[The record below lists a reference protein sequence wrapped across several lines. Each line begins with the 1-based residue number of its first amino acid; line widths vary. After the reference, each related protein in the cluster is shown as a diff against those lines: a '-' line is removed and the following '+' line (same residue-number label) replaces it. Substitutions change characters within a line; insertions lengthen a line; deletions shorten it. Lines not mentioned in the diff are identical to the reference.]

1 MKPNRFIVAAVVLL
15 GLAAGGARLLG
26 QGGDIRPVTVGQP
39 MPSFSLPTFQG
50 GTFDLSGLKG
60 KNVLLIFP
68 RGFAAEGRWCT
79 IDNYKYAEI
88 VDLEKT
94 SEIRKKYNLEIVFV
108 FPYAKDVVAQW
119 VDANPE
125 QLVKIK
131 DWKNPADPSKLDD
144 TGKARMQRWRTSYP
158 KDFGMEKGKVPL
170 PFPILIDA
178 DRKVSKGLGL
188 FATEWGGSK
197 VDQNITSVFIV
208 DKQGICQ
215 FKYVGQSTTD
225 RPEYNVLFKTFD
237 QLNK

>member
-1 MKPNRFIVAAVVLL
+1 MKSLRYLTAVFAVSVLILGGVLL
-15 GLAAGGARLLG
+15 RG
-26 QGGDIRPVTVGQP
+26 QGGEIRPVTLGQP

-50 GTFDLSGLKG
+50 GTFDLAGLKG
-60 KNVLLIFP
+60 KNVLLVFP

-94 SEIRKKYNLEIVFV
+94 SEIRRKYNMEIVYI
-108 FPYAKDVVAQW
+108 FPYAKDIVAQW

-144 TGKARMQRWRTSYP
+144 QGKARMERWRTSYP
-158 KDFGMEKGKVPL
+158 KNFGMEKGKVPL

-197 VDQNITSVFIV
+197 VDQNITSVFLV

-225 RPEYNVLFKTFD
+225 RPEYAVLFKTLE
-237 QLNK
+237 QMNK

>member
-39 MPSFSLPTFQG
+39 MPGFSLPTFQG
-50 GTFDLSGLKG
+50 GTFDLAGLKG

-131 DWKNPADPSKLDD
+131 DWKNPSDPSKLDD

-170 PFPILIDA
+170 PFPILIDT

>member
-1 MKPNRFIVAAVVLL
+1 MKTPRFFAAVVVILA
-15 GLAAGGARLLG
+15 LAAGGAGLRG

-39 MPSFSLPTFQG
+39 MPNFSLPTFQG
-50 GTFDLSGLKG
+50 GTFDLAGLKG
-60 KNVLLIFP
+60 KNVLLVFP

-88 VDLEKT
+88 IDLEKT
-94 SEIRKKYNLEIVFV
+94 SEIRKKYNMEIVYI

-119 VDANPE
+119 VDTNPE

-144 TGKARMQRWRTSYP
+144 QGKARMERWRTSYP
-158 KDFGMEKGKVPL
+158 KDFGMEKGKVPM

-188 FATEWGGSK
+188 FATDWGGSK

-225 RPEYNVLFKTFD
+225 RPEYAVLFKTLD

>member
-1 MKPNRFIVAAVVLL
+1 MKTPRYILAVIVILV
-15 GLAAGGARLLG
+15 LAAGGARLLG

-39 MPSFSLPTFQG
+39 MPNLSLPTFQG
-50 GTFDLSGLKG
+50 GTFDLAGLKG
-60 KNVLLIFP
+60 KNVLIIFP

-94 SEIRKKYNLEIVFV
+94 SEIRKKYNMEIVYI

-144 TGKARMQRWRTSYP
+144 QGKARMARWRTSYP

-170 PFPILIDA
+170 PFPILIDV

-225 RPEYNVLFKTFD
+225 RPEYNVLFKTLD

>member
-1 MKPNRFIVAAVVLL
+1 M
-15 GLAAGGARLLG
+15 
-26 QGGDIRPVTVGQP
+26 DT
-39 MPSFSLPTFQG
+39 
-50 GTFDLSGLKG
+50 
-60 KNVLLIFP
+60 
-68 RGFAAEGRWCT
+68 
-79 IDNYKYAEI
+79 
-88 VDLEKT
+88 
-94 SEIRKKYNLEIVFV
+94 
-108 FPYAKDVVAQW
+108 
-119 VDANPE
+119 NPD

-144 TGKARMQRWRTSYP
+144 AGRARMLRWRTNYP

-208 DKQGICQ
+208 DKQGLCQ

-225 RPEYNVLFKTFD
+225 RPEYDVLFKTLA

>member
-1 MKPNRFIVAAVVLL
+1 MKKLRYFSAVFVVPALIL
-15 GLAAGGARLLG
+15 GGALLRG
-26 QGGDIRPVTVGQP
+26 QGGEIRPVTLGQP
-39 MPSFSLPTFQG
+39 MPNFSLPTFQG
-50 GTFDLSGLKG
+50 GTFDLAGLKG
-60 KNVLLIFP
+60 KNVLLVFP

-94 SEIRKKYNLEIVFV
+94 SEIRRKYNMEIVYI
-108 FPYAKDVVAQW
+108 FPYAKDIVAQW

-144 TGKARMQRWRTSYP
+144 QGKARMERWRTSYP
-158 KDFGMEKGKVPL
+158 KNFGMEKGKVPL

-197 VDQNITSVFIV
+197 VDQNITSVFLV

-225 RPEYNVLFKTFD
+225 RPEYAVLFKTLE
-237 QLNK
+237 QMNK